1 MWYRVNKDFES
12 MQTKI
17 SVIIPVYKV
26 EKYLDRCVNS
36 VLNQTLKD
44 IEVILIDD
52 GSPDGCPAMC
62 EEYKKKDNRVR
73 VIHKENGGLG
83 YARNSGLEIATG
95 EYIAFVDSDDFI
107 EEDMYESLYSDAI
120 KYNADVVFSNVKFY
134 KDGKTTT
141 REDVEEQTV
150 FSGKEA
156 VKSFLLDMVAPLP
169 NECRDVKYMVS
180 VWRALYRFDIIKT
193 HFIRF
198 FSEREIVSE
207 DLPFNIEFL
216 KYSENIVYSDKAF
229 YNYCYNSVSLSKTA
243 SFEKYDKMVGLVKL
257 IKSQLEE
264 LFSYSVYSLY
274 YYRYVLFVLRI
285 SLLGDLRICR
295 EQNMNW
301 RQQFRRRC
309 SNEVYAEVL
318 AAYPMGKMPLKFRL
332 FYGFIRNGFS
342 FAVKGMLMLLEGKRL

>member
-12 MQTKI
+12 MQPKI

-120 KYNADVVFSNVKFY
+120 KYNADVVLQGW
-134 KDGKTTT
+134 KDDHKRGCRRTNSVQRK
-141 REDVEEQTV
+141 R
-150 FSGKEA
+150 SCKE
-156 VKSFLLDMVAPLP
+156 L
-169 NECRDVKYMVS
+169 
-180 VWRALYRFDIIKT
+180 
-193 HFIRF
+193 FIR
-198 FSEREIVSE
+198 
-207 DLPFNIEFL
+207 
-216 KYSENIVYSDKAF
+216 
-229 YNYCYNSVSLSKTA
+229 
-243 SFEKYDKMVGLVKL
+243 
-257 IKSQLEE
+257 
-264 LFSYSVYSLY
+264 
-274 YYRYVLFVLRI
+274 
-285 SLLGDLRICR
+285 
-295 EQNMNW
+295 
-301 RQQFRRRC
+301 
-309 SNEVYAEVL
+309 
-318 AAYPMGKMPLKFRL
+318 
-332 FYGFIRNGFS
+332 YGGT
-342 FAVKGMLMLLEGKRL
+342 VTQ